1 VRDEVPYP
9 GQVAEDDEILNAY
22 ERELADVRPS
32 LRRSNRGFWI
42 VATTIGLA
50 CVLLVGEIFAN
61 KPIGDAIGH
70 AEHTLRGAQADAER
84 IRGQTGSFE
93 DADVAGL
100 TATGSDRTYRTA
112 DDPSTGLDDVSVVA
126 SPTEWAAAVQA
137 RPGAC
142 FYIRLVAGRDPR
154 YGSGTTCTATAALGA
169 DETSW

>member
-1 VRDEVPYP
+1 VP
-9 GQVAEDDEILNAY
+9 EDDDILNAY
-22 ERELADVRPS
+22 ERELADVRPPV
-32 LRRSNRGFWI
+32 RRTNRGFWI

-70 AEHTLRGAQADAER
+70 AEHSLRTAQAEAER

-100 TATGSDRTYRTA
+100 GASGSGLTYRA
-112 DDPSTGLDDVSVVA
+112 GDQPSTGLDDVSVIA
-126 SPTEWAAAVQA
+126 SATEWAAAVQA

-142 FYIRLVAGRDPR
+142 FYIRLVAGEDPR
-154 YGSGTTCTATAALGA
+154 YGSGTSCTARAALGA
-169 DETSW
+169 VDTRW